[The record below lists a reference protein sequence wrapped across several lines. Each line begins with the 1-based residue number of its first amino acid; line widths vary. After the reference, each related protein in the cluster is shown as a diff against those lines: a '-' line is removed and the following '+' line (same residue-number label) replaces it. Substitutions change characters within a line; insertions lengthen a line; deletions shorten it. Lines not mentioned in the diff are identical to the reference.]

1 MLQKIRWFF
10 LLVAVIVI
18 ALLMWANS
26 SAVTVNIPFITT
38 LQLPLSILLITTSLL
53 SFVVGSLVT
62 GWMLRRRH
70 QAAGKPSAS
79 SKASTAGDR
88 SRASGGASS

>member
-10 LLVAVIVI
+10 LLVAVIAVS
-18 ALLMWANS
+18 LLLWGNS
-26 SAVTVNIPFITT
+26 SAVTVNIPFITE

-62 GWMLRRRH
+62 GWMLRRH
-70 QAAGKPSAS
+70 HKAASKP
-79 SKASTAGDR
+79 KASAEGDR
-88 SRASGGASS
+88 SRASGGAAS